1 VPAVMIRLASELMNL
16 ALILGVLAMLLA
28 AAL

>member
-1 VPAVMIRLASELMNL
+1 VIRLASELMNL